1 MKSFP
6 LTPRQKKYLKDRRL
20 EKKFTK
26 QLNYLLKNPFHSS
39 LNLELIEPKNKGL
52 YSFRLDRQ
60 YRVIFVFV
68 KGDIEVITITNHY
81 R

>member
-1 MKSFP
+1 MNSLS
-6 LTPRQKKYLKDRRL
+6 LTPRQDKYLKDRRL
-20 EKKFTK
+20 EKKFIK
-26 QLNYLLKNPFHSS
+26 QLNFLLENPFHPS
-39 LNLELIEPKNKGL
+39 LNLELLEPKEKGL

-60 YRVIFVFV
+60 YRVIFIFT